1 MGWGGRGFAV
11 LSLLCCGER
20 GMGVERAEIRIAFV
34 CASPDAT
41 LSAISLVLIVI
52 RRLFHVHVPPVFLS
66 ISVPIH

>member
-1 MGWGGRGFAV
+1 
-11 LSLLCCGER
+11 
-20 GMGVERAEIRIAFV
+20 MGVERAEIRIAFV